1 MYYTFKQGVNMAN
14 SFMQQ
19 NPLLRCDKREVD
31 LEAGV
36 DMRKREAYT
45 VKKMQHLKN
54 VRFRQTTFS
63 DKSLAQWAQRSEE
76 KLAHFKATGNA
87 PESVF
92 DFD

>member
-1 MYYTFKQGVNMAN
+1 MAN

-19 NPLLRCDKREVD
+19 QPLLRCNEREVD

-45 VKKMQHLKN
+45 VKKMKHFTN
-54 VRFRQTTFS
+54 VRFHQTTFS
-63 DKSLAQWAQRSEE
+63 DKSLAQWAKRSEE
-76 KLAHFKATGNA
+76 KLNHFKATGTA